1 MKYTDSYDD
10 RQSVPDMADEA
21 MQQYLKDA
29 GLVEFKDWLKIGTD
43 PKENKLDLFWY
54 VTNVLLIPDYAV
66 VKDSFIYLVE
76 VKGTNK
82 IKYSDFK
89 KLQEM
94 HYRARRYKPVKVGI
108 MIFKNKT
115 AEPIWVSYEKLYEI
129 WDDPRTEEGYY
140 PEKDVDGKPK
150 LYKVLPFV

>member
-1 MKYTDSYDD
+1 M
-10 RQSVPDMADEA
+10 
-21 MQQYLKDA
+21 
-29 GLVEFKDWLKIGTD
+29 
-43 PKENKLDLFWY
+43 FWY

-66 VKDSFIYLVE
+66 VKDNFISLVE
-76 VKGTNK
+76 VKGTKK

-108 MIFKNKT
+108 MFFKNKT